1 MRFAKIE
8 NYPLLKLLRR
18 WRIICLNLSVQFV
31 EEGSKVVSIIEPWS
45 TGYGLR
51 PSSSYKRPLIGT
63 KQIKW
68 NISFPNVDEPF
79 DEEDAA
85 KQAVVDDIN
94 WLEFKLVPNED
105 EAVAEL
111 DAYE

>member
-1 MRFAKIE
+1 MIANKNK

-31 EEGSKVVSIIEPWS
+31 VEGSKVVSIIEPWS
-45 TGYGLR
+45 IGYGLR

-68 NISFPNVDEPF
+68 NISFPDVDEPF
-79 DEEDAA
+79 ADEDAA
-85 KQAVVDDIN
+85 EDDIN

-111 DAYE
+111 DANE